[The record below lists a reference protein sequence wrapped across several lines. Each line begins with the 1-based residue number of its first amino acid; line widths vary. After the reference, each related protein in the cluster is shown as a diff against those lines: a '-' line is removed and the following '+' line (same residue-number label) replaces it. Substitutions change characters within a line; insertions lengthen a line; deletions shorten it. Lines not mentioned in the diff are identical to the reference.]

1 MSDIDKP
8 QEELITEPQGD
19 SPQNTDEQFVDEGP
33 DSPVLDAPVPEDAMP
48 SEPEPTK
55 EQIRGERFISGL
67 KSACDEEDVHVAF
80 AIVLDK
86 QSEQPIMYSKGSTYQ
101 VTRVLAD
108 VTKYFKGMLMKELD
122 T

>member
-8 QEELITEPQGD
+8 QEDQVVEPQND
-19 SPQNTDEQFVDEGP
+19 NPQNTDEQVQ
-33 DSPVLDAPVPEDAMP
+33 
-48 SEPEPTK
+48 EPEPTK
-55 EQIRGERFISGL
+55 EQIRAEHFISGL

-80 AIVLDK
+80 AIVIDK
-86 QSEQPIMYSKGSTYQ
+86 QSEQPIMYSKGTTYQ

-108 VTKYFKGMLMKELD
+108 VTKYFKGVLLRELD